1 VQFAE
6 ADEQQALLQLAQ
18 LPCLHQLSL
27 EYAAAAEVATTADVW
42 RQLPAL
48 ASLDLRCA
56 CQMTSAMF
64 TSVLQVS
71 SHSTGALWGIR
82 LRCCKTWYK
91 TGCCKGL
98 HVGDTRSTISCSC
111 MLGPAIPCTTC
122 LKRYPSSSSES
133 GAFTDPYHKMC
144 TVYHNWP
151 CFCSQILLLCLL
163 AGPVRCDNP
172 HLVGPL
178 LPCRLGHCIRAPCVQ
193 PPGVPYTPVAALTA
207 RYIRD
212 ARV

>member
-1 VQFAE
+1 VLELSLMENAAIDLSGLSGLQQLQLTAFRLLGGRLQLQDGWVLPKQLQQLDIAGCCIASPAALGIPDMQQLTLSVQFAE

-111 MLGPAIPCTTC
+111 MLGPAIQCTTC

-133 GAFTDPYHKMC
+133 GAFTDP
-144 TVYHNWP
+144 
-151 CFCSQILLLCLL
+151 
-163 AGPVRCDNP
+163 
-172 HLVGPL
+172 
-178 LPCRLGHCIRAPCVQ
+178 
-193 PPGVPYTPVAALTA
+193 
-207 RYIRD
+207 
-212 ARV
+212 